1 MSEVAFFDTNILV
14 YTDDSSSRRKQAAA
28 IALWK
33 EYRKA
38 KCAAI
43 SLQVMQEYYS
53 VATRKLG
60 LNPELAQ
67 RKVELLAHARVV
79 RFDERDVIA
88 AIEIHRLNQISFW
101 DAMILHAA
109 ALSGATVLFSED
121 LQAGYQ
127 RGGIR
132 VVNPFAE
139 FPRAERA

>member
-14 YTDDSSSRRKQAAA
+14 CTDDASARDKQAVA
-28 IALWK
+28 ISLWK
-33 EYRKA
+33 QYRKA

-60 LNPELAQ
+60 LDPESAQ
-67 RKVELLAHARVV
+67 RKVELLAQARVI

-88 AIEIHRLNQISFW
+88 AIEIHRLNQVSFW

-109 ALSGATVLFSED
+109 ALSGATVLYSED
-121 LQAGYQ
+121 LQRGYQ

-132 VVNPFAE
+132 VVNPFVGM
-139 FPRAERA
+139 

>member
-14 YTDDSSSRRKQAAA
+14 YTDDSSSKQKQSIA
-28 IALWK
+28 ITLWK
-33 EYRKA
+33 EYRRA
-38 KCAAI
+38 KSAAI

-53 VATRKLG
+53 VVTRKLR
-60 LNPELAQ
+60 LDRELAQ
-67 RKVELLAHARVV
+67 RKVELLAQARVV

-88 AIEIHRLNQISFW
+88 AIEIHRLNQVSFW

-109 ALSGATVLFSED
+109 ALSGATVLYSED
-121 LQAGYQ
+121 LNAGFQ

-139 FPRAERA
+139 FPRAKRG